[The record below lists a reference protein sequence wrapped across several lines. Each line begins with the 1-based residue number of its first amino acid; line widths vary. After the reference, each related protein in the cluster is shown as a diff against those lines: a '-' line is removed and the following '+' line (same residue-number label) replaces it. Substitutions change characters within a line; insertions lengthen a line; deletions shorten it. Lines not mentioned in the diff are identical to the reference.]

1 MKNRDRT
8 TDDQHRRRREAGDED
23 DRDGKEV
30 ASALYGGA
38 PGQKGRGYYGCD
50 LDGEG
55 HCRRAGTEHCD
66 WNCPHPSTPT
76 DEPTDA
82 E

>member
-1 MKNRDRT
+1 MKNKDRD
-8 TDDQHRRRREAGDED
+8 DMHRRRRDAGQDED

-30 ASALYGGA
+30 ARTLYGGLTD
-38 PGQKGRGYYGCD
+38 R
-50 LDGEG
+50 E
-55 HCRRAGTEHCD
+55 
-66 WNCPHPSTPT
+66 PT

>member
-8 TDDQHRRRREAGDED
+8 TDDTHRRRREAGDED

-30 ASALYGGA
+30 ARTLYGGLTD
-38 PGQKGRGYYGCD
+38 R
-50 LDGEG
+50 E
-55 HCRRAGTEHCD
+55 
-66 WNCPHPSTPT
+66 PT
-76 DEPTDA
+76 DESTDA